1 MTERFVKIK
10 TRINE
15 ESQIKIDNKFISMRI
30 ENVYIKEE
38 FYARNSSGT
47 MTAMKSNN
55 NKQTSSDGILLV

>member
-1 MTERFVKIK
+1 MQKNERGNIKMTERFVKIK

-38 FYARNSSGT
+38 F
-47 MTAMKSNN
+47 
-55 NKQTSSDGILLV
+55 

>member
-15 ESQIKIDNKFISMRI
+15 ELQIKIDNKFISMRI